1 MFLKLK
7 TMIFHHNS
15 IKVKTSLLGS
25 FSGLNREISE
35 LNGKGHEPSRA
46 ENCSARALAWAT
58 SARTHHYRLPLCL
71 CWCKKTF
78 LQNLRDTRGI
88 CKIKDQWLANAA
100 MASPKNESGF
110 AIHINDSDQVGSVKV
125 KYLCP
130 CHLLI
135 RGRPAIVCWSK
146 IQTILDYEHECT
158 M

>member
-1 MFLKLK
+1 MF
-7 TMIFHHNS
+7 S
-15 IKVKTSLLGS
+15 
-25 FSGLNREISE
+25 
-35 LNGKGHEPSRA
+35 
-46 ENCSARALAWAT
+46 

-88 CKIKDQWLANAA
+88 CKIKDQWLADAA

-135 RGRPAIVCWSK
+135 RGRPYIAQPVWTLFLFKSIWTRSQGSQGCQK
-146 IQTILDYEHECT
+146 IRFFLQIKLLNFCARIAPKRHKLRKIIKIEKNVKKTLFS
-158 M
+158 